1 MNYLYG
7 KFTPFQIAQTK
18 EALHRSIHWLLL
30 YKDPRSCSEFSDIDV
45 DHCFNSIML
54 RISGLNEL
62 LGYQPILVSL
72 LSILQAA
79 RSENQKEN
87 FDFDIY
93 RKLILDAHS
102 LVDRIKEDDDDK
114 SALQKTPAP

>member
-1 MNYLYG
+1 
-7 KFTPFQIAQTK
+7 
-18 EALHRSIHWLLL
+18 
-30 YKDPRSCSEFSDIDV
+30 
-45 DHCFNSIML
+45 ML